1 MRRILLPGLLMFLL
15 ALVAGSPAYSEKL
28 HAVSSDSTETS
39 TDSILR
45 FWLKTQ
51 GVDDEKPFGN
61 TFYFWTTA
69 EELAASQKENTLLRR
84 FDAGTLLLNLY
95 RKNIN
100 DPCRDNHPLA
110 KLLRGSD
117 YSRVQDAWPCY
128 WPALAE
134 NYEYRGDQLV
144 KVVLE
149 DSALVI
155 VFHPDR
161 TENAWQVFDMKG
173 TPVSLPEALEAQS
186 RIALVYFESEKK
198 VQVNIP
204 VNQVDL
210 MPGEKHSR
218 KMKISGYRSFILCN
232 ERMIKSWHHAV
243 PGMQNQVNKDLS
255 YLLLLHAW
263 FGSNSSHMLQP
274 GKNGKNAQA
283 AWKSEE
289 ALSPAQACMQT
300 YRYSTIAADTA
311 ATKSIV
317 DELRRCWPL
326 QKNPIEKFPSR
337 GIR

>member
-1 MRRILLPGLLMFLL
+1 MHRILLPGLLLFLL
-15 ALVAGSPAYSEKL
+15 ALAAGPPAYSEKPR
-28 HAVSSDSTETS
+28 AVCSDSTDAS

-51 GVDDEKPFGN
+51 RIDDGKSFGT
-61 TFYFWTTA
+61 TFYFWTNA
-69 EELAASQKENTLLRR
+69 EELAASEKEKTLLRR
-84 FDAGTLLLNLY
+84 FDAGTFLQSFY
-95 RKNIN
+95 RQNIN
-100 DPCRDNHPLA
+100 DPRWDNHPLA
-110 KLLRGSD
+110 KLLRESD
-117 YSRVQDAWPCY
+117 YSRIRDAWPCY
-128 WPALAE
+128 WSIGAE
-134 NYEYRGDQLV
+134 NYQYTGDQLV

-149 DSALVI
+149 DSALVV
-155 VFHPDR
+155 VFHPGLK
-161 TENAWQVFDMKG
+161 ENAWQVFDMKSR
-173 TPVSLPEALEAQS
+173 PVSLPEALKAQS

-198 VQVNIP
+198 AQVNIP
-204 VNQVDL
+204 VNQVDF

-232 ERMIKSWHHAV
+232 EKMIKSWHHAV

-263 FGSNSSHMLQP
+263 FGSNAAHMLQP
-274 GKNGKNAQA
+274 GKNGKNVKA

-289 ALSPAQACMQT
+289 ALSPAQACLQT
-300 YRYSTIAADTA
+300 YRYSTLAADTI
-311 ATKSIV
+311 ATKTII